1 MQSKK
6 ECMQNGS
13 QALLGCKRA
22 KMFEISIYKL
32 QINFWTSLQG
42 ETGVKSNVW
51 LVNLILTKSDF
62 INLES

>member
-1 MQSKK
+1 
-6 ECMQNGS
+6 MQNRS
-13 QALLGCKRA
+13 QGFLGCLGQAISNRA
-22 KMFEISIYKL
+22 KLFEISIYKL
-32 QINFWTSLQG
+32 QINFWTSLPG